1 VGSGGIVGN
10 IPNIITLLRLFAV
23 PLLVWLVLHGM
34 LDWAFWVFVAAGV
47 SDGLDGFIA
56 KRYGL
61 VTPLGAYLDPIADK
75 ALLVSAYVTLGHAGY
90 IDTLLVILV
99 VFRDVLIVGGTVMFH
114 ALDNPVEMKP
124 IFISKF
130 NMLMQI
136 VLVSVVLANRGIG
149 LPDYGMLPTLSY
161 LVGVT
166 TVLSGLAYLGRWV
179 FGVRVVPP
187 EWSATEK
194 TDRLLRRKPPGEGR

>member
-1 VGSGGIVGN
+1 MAPGGLVGN

-23 PLLVWLVLHGM
+23 PVLVWLILHGY
-34 LDWAFWVFVAAGV
+34 LEAAFWVFIAAGI

-61 VTPLGAYLDPIADK
+61 VTKLGTYLDPVADK
-75 ALLVSAYVTLGHAGY
+75 ALLVCAFITLGHAGH
-90 IDTLLVILV
+90 IETLLVILV

-114 ALDNPVEMKP
+114 ALDDPVEMKP

-130 NMLMQI
+130 NTLVQI
-136 VLVSVVLANRGIG
+136 VLVSVILANLGLG
-149 LPDYGMLPTLSY
+149 LPDFGMLPALSY

-194 TDRLLRRKPPGEGR
+194 ADRLIRRKPSGEGR

>member
-1 VGSGGIVGN
+1 MGAGGFVGS
-10 IPNIITLLRLFAV
+10 IPNLITLLRLFAV
-23 PLLVWLVLHGM
+23 PILVWLILYG
-34 LDWAFWVFVAAGV
+34 LLEAAFWVFVAAGV

-61 VTPLGAYLDPIADK
+61 VTRLGAYLDPIADK
-75 ALLVSAYVTLGHAGY
+75 ALLVSAYITLGQAGY

-114 ALDNPVEMKP
+114 ALGNPIEMKP
-124 IFISKF
+124 FFISKF
-130 NMLMQI
+130 NTLIQI
-136 VLVSVVLANRGIG
+136 VLVSAVLANQGMG
-149 LPDYGMLPTLSY
+149 LPDFGMLPTLSF
-161 LVGVT
+161 LAGVT

-179 FGVRVVPP
+179 FGVRVMPP

-194 TDRLLRRKPPGEGR
+194 ADRLLRRKSSGEDR

>member
-1 VGSGGIVGN
+1 MGAGGFVGS
-10 IPNIITLLRLFAV
+10 IPNLITLLRLFAV
-23 PLLVWLVLHGM
+23 PILVWLILYG
-34 LDWAFWVFVAAGV
+34 LLEAAFWVFVAAGV

-61 VTPLGAYLDPIADK
+61 VTRLGAYLDPIADK
-75 ALLVSAYVTLGHAGY
+75 ALLVSVYITLGQAGY

-114 ALDNPVEMKP
+114 ALGNPIEMKP
-124 IFISKF
+124 FFISKF
-130 NMLMQI
+130 NTLIQI
-136 VLVSVVLANRGIG
+136 VLVSAVLANQGMG
-149 LPDYGMLPTLSY
+149 LPDFGMLPTLSF
-161 LVGVT
+161 LAGVT

-179 FGVRVVPP
+179 FGVRVMPP

-194 TDRLLRRKPPGEGR
+194 ADRLLRRKSSGEDR